1 MTILNLVFRY
11 FTDSSFKK
19 YIDSIMALANN
30 KNGVADKIE
39 QELENYKKKVET
51 RLSGRVNE
59 LTDVISG
66 MRSLGVPPM
75 LMSKLNNLLNELKE
89 DLRDLD

>member
-1 MTILNLVFRY
+1 MTIINLLIKY
-11 FTDSSFKK
+11 FTDRSFRK
-19 YIDSIMALANN
+19 YIDSIMALADN

-39 QELENYKKKVET
+39 KELEDYKKKVEV

-66 MRSLGVPPM
+66 MRSLGVPQIF
-75 LMSKLNNLLNELKE
+75 MSKLNNLLNELKE